1 MLAAEDTC
9 SQDGHLI
16 MSILSLILYHSTN
29 QTLTEASKAILLN
42 TSLASAVNNVIQAA
56 CAKGPALVDHDEETS
71 TGETL
76 LFVLLL
82 YFFSLRRSVIMHR
95 KKKKSHFL
103 IYYSNS

>member
-71 TGETL
+71 AGETL

-95 KKKKSHFL
+95 KKKKKITLSHL
-103 IYYSNS
+103 LLQ